1 MLLLFILLEPFQ
13 IIFPTPHYVLSSYL
27 LYIVKLEHSFILEM
41 TQKKKPEHASS
52 HLSEMAPSLYWIFG
66 DEKMQRVVAVDFVLR
81 GDHLFCM
88 VHG

>member
-27 LYIVKLEHSFILEM
+27 LYIVKLERSFILEM
-41 TQKKKPEHASS
+41 TQKKKPEHSSS
-52 HLSEMAPSLYWIFG
+52 HLFAMAFSFPRWIFG
-66 DEKMQRVVAVDFVLR
+66 DEKMLRVVVDFVLR

>member
-52 HLSEMAPSLYWIFG
+52 HLFEMAPSLYWIFG
-66 DEKMQRVVAVDFVLR
+66 DEKMQRVVVDFVLR

>member
-66 DEKMQRVVAVDFVLR
+66 DEKMQRVVVDFVLR

>member
-1 MLLLFILLEPFQ
+1 
-13 IIFPTPHYVLSSYL
+13 
-27 LYIVKLEHSFILEM
+27 M
-41 TQKKKPEHASS
+41 TQKKKPEHAS
-52 HLSEMAPSLYWIFG
+52 HLFAMAPSLHWIFG

>member
-27 LYIVKLEHSFILEM
+27 LYIVGTFI
-41 TQKKKPEHASS
+41 HFGDD
-52 HLSEMAPSLYWIFG
+52 SEKEARTRVVTSLCDGALLHWIFG
-66 DEKMQRVVAVDFVLR
+66 DEKMQRVVAVDFMLR